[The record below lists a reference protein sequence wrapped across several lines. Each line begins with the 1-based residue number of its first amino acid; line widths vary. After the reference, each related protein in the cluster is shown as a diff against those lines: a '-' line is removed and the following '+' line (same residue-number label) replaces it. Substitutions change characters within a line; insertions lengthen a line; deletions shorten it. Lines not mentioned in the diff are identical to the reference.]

1 MNSSANQKA
10 ANLFL
15 DLKEIGFG
23 NIFVILVVTWAA
35 IALIRRLFPFVAE
48 RSPNRVRL
56 YVLGAVP
63 ILRLVLLALAVT
75 LIVPLVINPTMQNLV
90 VIFGAAGVAIGFA
103 FKDYVSSLIAGIVAV
118 TERPYRPGDWVTID
132 DAYGEVHSVGLR
144 SIRVVTPDDTVVT
157 IPHLKLW
164 DTNIYNSND
173 AAPTLLCVADF
184 YLHPAHDAALVRRTL
199 RDVALTSAYLQF
211 DRPIAVIVAEKPWAT
226 HYRLK
231 AYPIDARDQFQFT
244 SDLTVRGKE
253 ALARIHAAAAE
264 ALVATPDS

>member
-1 MNSSANQKA
+1 MDTSPKKA
-10 ANLFL
+10 TNLFL
-15 DLKEIGFG
+15 DFKEIGFA
-23 NIFVILVVTWAA
+23 NIFLILVCTWAL
-35 IALIRRLFPFVAE
+35 IALIRRLFPFVAD
-48 RSPNRVRL
+48 RSPTRVRL

-63 ILRLVLLALAVT
+63 ILRLVLLALAAVLVIP
-75 LIVPLVINPTMQNLV
+75 LIINPTMQNLV

-118 TERPYRPGDWVTID
+118 TERPYRPGDWVQVD
-132 DAYGEVHSVGLR
+132 DAYGEVTSVGLR
-144 SIRVVTPDDTVVT
+144 SIRIVTPDDTVVT

-184 YLHPAHDAALVRRTL
+184 YLEPQHDAALVRSVL
-199 RDVALTSAYLQF
+199 RDVALTSAYLQTN
-211 DRPIAVIVAEKPWAT
+211 RPIAVIVAEKPWAT

-253 ALARIHAAAAE
+253 ALLAIDASPARAVTAA
-264 ALVATPDS
+264 PN